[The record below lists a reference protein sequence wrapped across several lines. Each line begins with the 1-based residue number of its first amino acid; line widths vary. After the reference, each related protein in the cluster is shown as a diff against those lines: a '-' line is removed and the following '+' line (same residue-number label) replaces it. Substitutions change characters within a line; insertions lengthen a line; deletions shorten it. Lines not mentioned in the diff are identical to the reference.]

1 MAFKIHKRPRMTYW
15 SCASWVDKIQ
25 GKVKEPRKSFYSI
38 EEMITELDK
47 PVPLIERIIDK
58 TQDVVMFPGD
68 FIYSVKCYFKNLR
81 SSTHVL
87 SGSLERGQW
96 CDLDYRIGHCLFS
109 ELEKFILKEKGLET
123 HEWEKTLVKDEDW
136 GLSDDDPN
144 YGKPTEQA
152 LAAVEQE
159 EIWDWWKANKDYHDR
174 DFVSLEE
181 DKKYKEQ
188 ETEMLIRLIKIRSSL
203 WT

>member
-1 MAFKIHKRPRMTYW
+1 MSFKIHKRARMNYW
-15 SCASWVDKIQ
+15 SCAEWVSKFQKEPKITIIHNEDELTTYFNKKTPLIEIIIDKIQ
-25 GKVKEPRKSFYSI
+25 D
-38 EEMITELDK
+38 T
-47 PVPLIERIIDK
+47 
-58 TQDVVMFPGD
+58 VMFPGD
-68 FIYSVKCYFKNLR
+68 FIYSVKCYFNNLK

-136 GLSDDDPN
+136 GLSKEDPS
-144 YGKPTEQA
+144 YGQPTEQA

-159 EIWDWWKANKDYHDR
+159 VIWNWWKANKDYHDR

-181 DKKYKEQ
+181 DDKYKEQ
-188 ETEMLIRLIKIRSSL
+188 ETEMLIRLIKIRGSL
-203 WT
+203 WS